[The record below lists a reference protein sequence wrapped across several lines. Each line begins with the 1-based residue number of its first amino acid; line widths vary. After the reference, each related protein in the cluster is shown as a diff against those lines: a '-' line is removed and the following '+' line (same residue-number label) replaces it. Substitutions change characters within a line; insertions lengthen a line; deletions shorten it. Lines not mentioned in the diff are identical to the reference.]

1 MSMSLI
7 KQLWI
12 GIFALLLLALG
23 GNFVISTIT
32 AKTYLQEQLRLKNI
46 DNANSLAL
54 SISQI
59 PNKDPVT
66 LELLIT
72 AQFDSGHYEYIIF
85 QDTSK
90 QTVIARHHENNGVL
104 AGNDNAKTIN
114 SPRVPDWFANKVD
127 FDVAP
132 GIAQIQDGWQQAG
145 TLQVKSHS
153 GYALEALWKNTRD
166 LLEWFLFATLL
177 SGLIGSLILKYIS
190 RPLDVVVSQAEAIG
204 ERRFIISEEPK
215 TKEFQRLVRAMN
227 RLSNSVKHML
237 EKEARQLE
245 LLRRESQM
253 DPLTG
258 IANRTHFLHLFDA
271 QLTQEEAQ
279 EHGVIVIA
287 RVMDLQQL
295 NNHLGHRQVD
305 QLLCAIAS
313 VFSDITRRY
322 PASHAGR
329 LNGSDFCLLLPTDT
343 PIDIVSA
350 DISQQLNFQLI
361 ATSHTHIALPMAL
374 CNFQHGDERAALL
387 HKLDGALAQAELKGN
402 RAVVI
407 RNEDQPD
414 SVSKNLS
421 QWREAIEHALLTQEI
436 ALVKFPVRN
445 IQGELIHNET
455 AVRLQLDNE
464 QKPAGYFMPWAV
476 RLGIMS
482 NIDLTVLRIALTQL
496 TNIAEPMAI
505 NVSAAALC
513 SASFREQALELI
525 ATHPRRAQQLW
536 LEFSEVC
543 VLRHAE
549 ELRIFTTQLRKLG
562 CHIGLEHVGLE
573 FTQFDKLQEMGL
585 AFLKIDSAIIRH
597 IDAHPSNQAFVH
609 SLSTLGHSIGLIIIA
624 EGVQTAAEQ
633 QALFKLGIDAV
644 TGPQVQ

>member
-1 MSMSLI
+1 MSLI

-12 GIFALLLLALG
+12 GILSLLLLALG

-54 SISQI
+54 SISQM
-59 PNKDPVT
+59 PDKDPVT

-85 QDTSK
+85 QDSNK
-90 QTVIARHHENNGVL
+90 QAIVARHYENTGVL
-104 AGNDNAKTIN
+104 ADNDSAKASN
-114 SPRVPDWFANKVD
+114 SPRVPDWFARQVD

-145 TLQVKSHS
+145 TLVVKSHS

-204 ERRFIISEEPK
+204 ERRFITSEEPK
-215 TKEFQRLVRAMN
+215 TREFQRLVRAMN
-227 RLSNSVKHML
+227 RLSTSVKHML

-253 DPLTG
+253 DSLTG

-279 EHGVIVIA
+279 GQGVIAIA
-287 RVMDLQQL
+287 RVMELQHL
-295 NNHLGHRQVD
+295 NNQLGHHQVD

-313 VFSDITRRY
+313 VFSDLTQRY
-322 PASHAGR
+322 PASYAGR
-329 LNGSDFCLLLPTDT
+329 LNGSDFCLLIPTDT

-361 ATSHTHIALPMAL
+361 ATGHAQIALPMAL
-374 CNFQHGDERAALL
+374 CNFKHGDGRADLL
-387 HKLDGALAQAELKGN
+387 HRLDGALAQAELKGN

-407 RNEDQPD
+407 RDEGQAD
-414 SVSKNLS
+414 SQSKNLS
-421 QWREAIEHALLTQEI
+421 QWREAIDNALLAQEI

-445 IQGELIHNET
+445 AQGELVHDET

-464 QKPAGYFMPWAV
+464 QKPAGYFIPWAV
-476 RLGIMS
+476 RLGVMS
-482 NIDLTVLRIALTQL
+482 NIDLAVLRMALTQL
-496 TNIAEPMAI
+496 ANMAQPMAI

-525 ATHPRRAQQLW
+525 AMHPGRTQQLW
-536 LEFSEVC
+536 LEFPETC
-543 VLRHAE
+543 VVRHAE
-549 ELRIFTTQLRKLG
+549 ELRIFTTQLRRLG
-562 CHIGLEHVGLE
+562 CSVGLEHVGLE

-585 AFLKIDSAIIRH
+585 AFLKIDSAIIRD
-597 IDAHPSNQAFVH
+597 IDTQPNNQTFVQ
-609 SLSTLGHSIGLIIIA
+609 SLCTLGHSIGLLMIA
-624 EGVQTAAEQ
+624 EGVQTTAERDV
-633 QALFKLGIDAV
+633 LFTLGMDGV
-644 TGPQVQ
+644 TGPHIQ

>member
-1 MSMSLI
+1 MSLI

-12 GIFALLLLALG
+12 GILSLLLLALG

-54 SISQI
+54 SISQM
-59 PNKDPVT
+59 PDKDPVT

-85 QDTSK
+85 QDSNK
-90 QTVIARHHENNGVL
+90 QAIVARHYENTGVL
-104 AGNDNAKTIN
+104 ADNDSAKASN
-114 SPRVPDWFANKVD
+114 SPRVPDWFARQVD

-145 TLQVKSHS
+145 TLVVKSHS

-204 ERRFIISEEPK
+204 ERRFITSEEPK
-215 TKEFQRLVRAMN
+215 TREFQRLVRAMN
-227 RLSNSVKHML
+227 RLSTSVKHML

-253 DPLTG
+253 DSLTG

-279 EHGVIVIA
+279 GQGVIAIA
-287 RVMDLQQL
+287 RVMELQHL
-295 NNHLGHRQVD
+295 NNQLGHHQVD

-313 VFSDITRRY
+313 VFSDLTQRY
-322 PASHAGR
+322 PASYAGR
-329 LNGSDFCLLLPTDT
+329 LNGSDFCLLIPTDT
-343 PIDIVSA
+343 PVDIVSA

-361 ATSHTHIALPMAL
+361 ATGHAQIALPMAL
-374 CNFQHGDERAALL
+374 CNFKHGDGRADLL
-387 HKLDGALAQAELKGN
+387 HRLDGALAQAELKGN

-407 RNEDQPD
+407 RDEGQAD
-414 SVSKNLS
+414 SQSKNLS
-421 QWREAIEHALLTQEI
+421 QWREAIDNALLAQEI

-445 IQGELIHNET
+445 AQGELVHDET

-464 QKPAGYFMPWAV
+464 QKPAGYFIPWAV

-482 NIDLTVLRIALTQL
+482 NIDLAVLRMALTQL
-496 TNIAEPMAI
+496 ANMAQPMAI

-525 ATHPRRAQQLW
+525 AAHPGRTSQLW
-536 LEFSEVC
+536 LEFPETC
-543 VLRHAE
+543 VVRHAE
-549 ELRIFTTQLRKLG
+549 ELRIFTTQLRQLG
-562 CHIGLEHVGLE
+562 CSVGLEHVGLE

-585 AFLKIDSAIIRH
+585 AFLKIDSAIIRN
-597 IDAHPSNQAFVH
+597 IDTQPNNQIFVQ
-609 SLSTLGHSIGLIIIA
+609 SLCTLGHSIGLLMIA
-624 EGVQTAAEQ
+624 EGVQTTAERDV
-633 QALFKLGIDAV
+633 LFTLGMDGV
-644 TGPQVQ
+644 TGPHI